1 MKYKKMKAIALSLV
15 FPMMMSF
22 YGCKKEEKPK
32 KKQNLIGY
40 EDVNPYFNFGRI
52 KDENFVLLDV
62 GDNDSVRT
70 FRQDKKMKFC
80 NEKDISFGIIIS
92 SNATTQDEIYQ
103 DVNYAKSII
112 EEYNVDFPVYLK
124 IDNIIQSPDLMPDVM
139 VKLINDF
146 LQKGSTNGMFV
157 GINGTDSNLAKLKSY
172 GDANDNFDIFDYD
185 VYLVQESEEFKFDG
199 NYTIIKKLD
208 GSIEN
213 LNPKYN
219 CEPIIKNDL
228 NNSKLF
234 LKDSVYVV
242 KEGDSL
248 SDLAFSFGL
257 SERELLN
264 YNEITKSKFKPGL
277 KLSVPSSIDKNLS
290 EENTEYVFEKAKEPL
305 VGIDIS
311 HHQAPNEINWDEVKN
326 KVDFVIVRT
335 GHGVSNDRHYESH
348 YKNCVQKNIPIGMYH
363 YNDIGHNS
371 DFEEFKRQVSNQS
384 DFAMSRIKD
393 KKFDYPL
400 YFDLE
405 NSEILNFYV
414 KDFTKEE
421 LQFFI
426 DDWKA
431 KVIKQ
436 GYVPGLYCGEYNYNN
451 YIKNNVNLDGMELW
465 VAGYV
470 KKSNSDPL
478 RFYYTKE
485 HSYEEIKE
493 EKSNHFNTE
502 YPMHQ
507 STENGVGFGIDKG
520 IDVNI
525 SFYNYEKK
533 IINEDAKNNYTDS
546 IENEYNHKFKRNN
559 IQKAY
564 DTLPEVIGVAA
575 VTIGAILKK
584 KMKNRK
590 NRKGVN

>member
-1 MKYKKMKAIALSLV
+1 M
-15 FPMMMSF
+15 
-22 YGCKKEEKPK
+22 
-32 KKQNLIGY
+32 
-40 EDVNPYFNFGRI
+40 
-52 KDENFVLLDV
+52 
-62 GDNDSVRT
+62 
-70 FRQDKKMKFC
+70 
-80 NEKDISFGIIIS
+80 
-92 SNATTQDEIYQ
+92 
-103 DVNYAKSII
+103 
-112 EEYNVDFPVYLK
+112 
-124 IDNIIQSPDLMPDVM
+124 
-139 VKLINDF
+139 
-146 LQKGSTNGMFV
+146 
-157 GINGTDSNLAKLKSY
+157 
-172 GDANDNFDIFDYD
+172 
-185 VYLVQESEEFKFDG
+185 VQESEEFKFDG

-335 GHGVSNDRHYESH
+335 GHGLSNDRHYESH

-400 YFDLE
+400 YLDLE

-451 YIKNNVNLDGMELW
+451 YIKDNVNLDGMELW

-470 KKSNSDPL
+470 KKTNSDPL

-575 VTIGAILKK
+575 VTVGAILKK